1 MKKLIG
7 NQLKHLINSIE
18 QMDVDAIRA
27 FYNSLVEK
35 KNENE
40 KITSISTFNA
50 LVYIHFRKYYNEK
63 CEEIFIKNF
72 NRLLEGE
79 ISSSIFE
86 DYVVLA
92 SCIETIDNDYINLA
106 IHYIEENLENELTL
120 DLLANQLHISK
131 NYFSNL
137 FKKVTGLRFC
147 NYVNLRRI
155 ERAKHLLVDTKYP
168 IDLIAQKCGY
178 NSQSHFNTTFL
189 SYEKTTP
196 GTYRNKVS

>member
-40 KITSISTFNA
+40 KISSISTFNT